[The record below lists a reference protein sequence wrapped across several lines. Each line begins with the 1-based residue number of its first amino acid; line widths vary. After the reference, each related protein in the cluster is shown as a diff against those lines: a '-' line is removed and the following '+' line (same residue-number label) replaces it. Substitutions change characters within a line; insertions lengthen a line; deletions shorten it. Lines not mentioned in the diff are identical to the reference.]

1 MPSPVVQTTGLF
13 VFYIPM
19 DPAFLA
25 KFALNGLIAGSLYAV
40 LALGL
45 ALIYGVLRFVNL
57 AHGEIALTGAFSF
70 YTFYIVLGWPIIP
83 SAIAAMALL
92 FVVVILIEKL
102 VFLPVRDAP
111 SFIPLIISIG
121 LGILLRN
128 LMILIYQPYARTLSS
143 NIKSFTLGSDI
154 IRITDIQ
161 IIILISSIILMLGLW
176 MFLKYTKIGRC
187 IRATSDNKEIAAILG
202 INVNKTITII
212 FLISAFLAGSAG
224 ILATFD
230 QNLHPN
236 LGSFFTIKSFAAVI
250 LGGIGSIPGAVLGG
264 YLIGFAENILI
275 AIPFNGWYI
284 PSSYKD
290 AIAFLVLIL
299 ILYIKPT
306 GFFGK
311 K

>member
-1 MPSPVVQTTGLF
+1 MES
-13 VFYIPM
+13 
-19 DPAFLA
+19 AFLA
-25 KFALNGLIAGSLYAV
+25 KFALNGLIAGSLYAI

-70 YTFYIVLGWPIIP
+70 YTFYIILGWPIIP

-92 FVVVILIEKL
+92 FIIVILIEKL
-102 VFLPVRDAP
+102 AFLPVRDAP
-111 SFIPLIISIG
+111 SFIPLILSIG
-121 LGILLRN
+121 IGILLRN
-128 LMILIYQPYARTLSS
+128 LMVLIYQPYARSLTA
-143 NIKSFTLGSDI
+143 NVKSFVLFSDI
-154 IRITDIQ
+154 VRITDIQ
-161 IIILISSIILMLGLW
+161 IIILISSVILMAGLW
-176 MFLKYTKIGRC
+176 SFLKYTKTGKA
-187 IRATSDNKEIAAILG
+187 IRAVSDNKEIAAILG
-202 INVNKTITII
+202 ININKTITIV

-224 ILATFD
+224 ILAAFD
-230 QNLHPN
+230 QNLHPH

-264 YLIGFAENILI
+264 YFIGFAENILI

-290 AIAFLVLIL
+290 AIAFAALLI
-299 ILYIKPT
+299 ILYLKPT